1 MLRPGT
7 THVSCVAVGNVNDN
21 LLQKSNTIAHDN
33 VLLSICANKLH
44 TTQSNQRVI
53 IHGSTKNNN
62 SINGLRKHT

>member
-1 MLRPGT
+1 MLRHNT
-7 THVSCVAVGNVNDN
+7 THETCVAVGNVNDN

-33 VLLSICANKLH
+33 VVRSIYANKLH

-53 IHGSTKNNN
+53 IHDSTKKNH